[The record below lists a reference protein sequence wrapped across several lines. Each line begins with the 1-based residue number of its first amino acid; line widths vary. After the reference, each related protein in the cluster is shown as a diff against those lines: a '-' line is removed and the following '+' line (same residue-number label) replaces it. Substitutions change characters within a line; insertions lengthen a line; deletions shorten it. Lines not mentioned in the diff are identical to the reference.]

1 MALIPRRPLATSSD
15 DVSAIHGAA
24 ITTQPRS
31 LMLRIMLKVPWFT
44 WVLLLYVIFE
54 AAVPNMRAVIFT
66 IGPYALTWVE
76 IIYLVASAVA
86 MIELLTVAEPGVDNV
101 KEAVLMLAAGIVYLV
116 LFVLGT
122 AGVRG
127 FSVFNNTEFLWL
139 LLLISTQVVMG
150 FVLNARTL
158 QRTFQ
163 AA

>member
-1 MALIPRRPLATSSD
+1 MALIPRRPPATSSD
-15 DVSAIHGAA
+15 DVAAVHGAA
-24 ITTQPRS
+24 VTTQPRS
-31 LMLRIMLKVPWFT
+31 LMLRIMLKIPWFT
-44 WVLLLYVIFE
+44 WVLLLYVLLE
-54 AAVPNMRAVIFT
+54 LSVSNMRAVIFT

-76 IIYLVASAVA
+76 VIYLIASGVA

-122 AGVRG
+122 A
-127 FSVFNNTEFLWL
+127 SVYGLAIFNNTEFLWL
-139 LLLISTQVVMG
+139 LLLVSMQVVMG